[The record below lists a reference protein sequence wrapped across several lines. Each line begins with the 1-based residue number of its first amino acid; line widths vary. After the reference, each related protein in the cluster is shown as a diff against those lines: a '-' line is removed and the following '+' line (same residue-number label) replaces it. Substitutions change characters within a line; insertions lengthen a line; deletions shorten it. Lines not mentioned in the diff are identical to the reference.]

1 MAFDLGK
8 RHIIIFCDVSHT
20 VFSVRFPSHYSQEE
34 GKRETMEHTDFS
46 RRSFLKG
53 AGLAG
58 LTAGILGATELAAP
72 RAAVAAEAAEGASLN
87 EYQKVFGEDTN
98 YIPVKKAEWDQ
109 LDGFV
114 AYDAKEFKDSDIART
129 DECDFL
135 VIGQG
140 IGGTIAALKAA
151 DEGVN
156 VIALEKMNRG
166 RNTWESVGGYNS
178 KLQQEIDN
186 VPDPAEYVEA
196 VMRSSYWRARPD
208 VVWGFVNQSG
218 EAIDFM
224 NDMLQKAGKGVS
236 LYSTVQKDN
245 GYGID
250 TIQAEHKLK
259 FPEGVEKKWNTWW
272 RGPVAFDS
280 LETTQAAYS
289 NLDVRY
295 NTAAVQ
301 LTRNE
306 SGRVTGAI
314 AKDADGYYK
323 VEAKNG
329 VLLATGGYES
339 NPGMMESWCRP
350 EDYNGCCVYAPN
362 SGNTGDGHMMGLAV
376 GAQMDPLPHTLMV
389 FRSGLPG
396 RVMDASMVSKC
407 FTSSIWTDFKG
418 RRFVNEKLPHNFVA
432 NAISEAGISGKPV
445 WFVFDQAIVD
455 GVKDTT
461 GKLAAD
467 IEDGKQRGELV
478 QADTIEG
485 LAEAMGADV
494 DTLAETIS
502 TWNSYFDAA
511 EPADLMFRR
520 SLKSAATKIATGP
533 FYACKHNSKV
543 LVSMSGL
550 IINEHAQVL
559 DGNEEVIEG
568 LYATGNVSGGMFSI
582 SYPRHLPATS
592 TGRAATFGYVAAKH
606 AVKGE

>member
-1 MAFDLGK
+1 
-8 RHIIIFCDVSHT
+8 
-20 VFSVRFPSHYSQEE
+20 
-34 GKRETMEHTDFS
+34 MEHTDFS

-58 LTAGILGATELAAP
+58 LTAGIFGAVELAAP
-72 RAAVAAEAAEGASLN
+72 QAAHAAEAAEGSSFN
-87 EYQKVFGEDTN
+87 KYQTVFGEDTN
-98 YIPVKKAEWDQ
+98 YIPVKKAKWDQ

-114 AYDAKEFKDSDIART
+114 AYDEKEFADSDIIRT

-135 VIGQG
+135 VIGLG
-140 IGGTIAALKAA
+140 IGGTIASLKAA
-151 DEGVN
+151 EEGVN

-166 RNTWESVGGYNS
+166 RNTWESVGGYNT

-196 VMRSSYWRARPD
+196 IMRSAYWRARPD

-218 EAIDFM
+218 EATDFM

-236 LYSTVQKDN
+236 LYSTVQKET
-245 GYGID
+245 GYGFD
-250 TIQAEHKLK
+250 TIQAEHKLQ
-259 FPEGVEKKWNTWW
+259 FPDNVKWDTWW

-280 LETTQAAYS
+280 LETTQATYD

-301 LTRNE
+301 LTRDE

-314 AKDADGYYK
+314 AKDAEGYYRVVASK
-323 VEAKNG
+323 G

-339 NPGMMESWCRP
+339 NPAMMESWCRP

-396 RVMDASMVSKC
+396 RVMDVSMVSKC

-418 RRFVNEKLPHNFVA
+418 RRFVNEKLPHNCVA
-432 NAISEAGISGKPV
+432 NAISEAAISGKPV

-455 GVKDTT
+455 GVGDTS

-478 QADTIEG
+478 QADSIEA

-494 DTLAETIS
+494 ETLASTVE
-502 TWNSYFDAA
+502 TWNSYFDAE

-520 SLKSAATKIATGP
+520 DLKSAATKIATGP
-533 FYACKHNSKV
+533 FYACKHTSKV
-543 LVSMSGL
+543 LCSGSGL
-550 IINEHAQVL
+550 IINEKAQVL
-559 DGNEEVIEG
+559 DANEEVIEG

-592 TGRAATFGYVAAKH
+592 VGRAVTFGYVAAKH
-606 AVKGE
+606 AIKGE

>member
-1 MAFDLGK
+1 
-8 RHIIIFCDVSHT
+8 
-20 VFSVRFPSHYSQEE
+20 
-34 GKRETMEHTDFS
+34 MEHADFS

-58 LTAGILGATELAAP
+58 LTAGIFGAGELAAP
-72 RAAVAAEAAEGASLN
+72 RVAVAAEATDAEGLN
-87 EYQKVFGEDTN
+87 TYQKVFGENTN
-98 YIPVKKAEWDQ
+98 YIPVQKAEWDQ

-114 AYDAKEFKDSDIART
+114 AYDAKEFSNSEIAHT

-140 IGGTIAALKAA
+140 LGGTIAALKAA
-151 DEGVN
+151 DEGAN

-166 RNTWESVGGYNS
+166 RNTWESIGGYNT
-178 KLQQEIDN
+178 KLQQEINN

-196 VMRSSYWRARPD
+196 IMRSSYWRARAD

-218 EAIDFM
+218 EAINFM
-224 NDMLQKAGKGVS
+224 SDMLEKAGKDVT
-236 LYSTVQKDN
+236 LYSTVQQET
-245 GYGID
+245 GYGFD

-259 FPEGVEKKWNTWW
+259 FPDNVKWNTWW

-280 LETTQAAYS
+280 LETTQKMYD

-301 LTRNE
+301 LTKDE

-314 AKDADGYYK
+314 AKNADGYYK
-323 VEAKNG
+323 VTASKG

-339 NPGMMESWCRP
+339 NPNMVESWCRP
-350 EDYNGCCVYAPN
+350 EDYKGCCVYAPN
-362 SGNTGDGHMMGLAV
+362 SGNTGDGHMMGLAA

-396 RVMDASMVSKC
+396 RIMDASMVSKC

-418 RRFVNEKLPHNFVA
+418 RRFANEKLPHNCVA

-445 WFVFDQAIVD
+445 WFIFDQAIVD

-478 QADTIEG
+478 QADTIEE
-485 LAEAMGADV
+485 LATAMGAEA
-494 DTLAETIS
+494 DTLATTIE
-502 TWNSYFDAA
+502 TWNSYFDA
-511 EPADLMFRR
+511 ENPTDLMFRR
-520 SLKSAATKIATGP
+520 NLKSAAVKIENGP
-533 FYACKHNSKV
+533 FYACKHTSKV
-543 LVSMSGL
+543 LVSTSGL

-559 DGNEEVIEG
+559 DSNEEVIEG

-606 AVKGE
+606 AIKGE

>member
-1 MAFDLGK
+1 
-8 RHIIIFCDVSHT
+8 
-20 VFSVRFPSHYSQEE
+20 
-34 GKRETMEHTDFS
+34 MEHADFS

-58 LTAGILGATELAAP
+58 LTAGIFGAGELAAP
-72 RAAVAAEAAEGASLN
+72 RVAVAAEAADAKGLN
-87 EYQKVFGEDTN
+87 TYQKVFGENTN
-98 YIPVKKAEWDQ
+98 YIPVQKAEWDQ

-114 AYDAKEFKDSDIART
+114 AYDAKEFSDSEIAHT

-140 IGGTIAALKAA
+140 LGGTIAALKAA
-151 DEGVN
+151 DEGAN

-196 VMRSSYWRARPD
+196 IMRSSYWRARPD

-224 NDMLQKAGKGVS
+224 NDMLEKAGKGVT
-236 LYSTVQKDN
+236 LYSTVQKET
-245 GYGID
+245 GYGFD

-259 FPEGVEKKWNTWW
+259 FPDNVKWNTWW

-280 LETTQAAYS
+280 LETTQKMYD

-301 LTRNE
+301 LTKDE

-314 AKDADGYYK
+314 AKNADGYYK
-323 VEAKNG
+323 VAASKG

-339 NPGMMESWCRP
+339 NPNMVESWCRP
-350 EDYNGCCVYAPN
+350 EDYKGCCVYAPN
-362 SGNTGDGHMMGLAV
+362 SDNTGDGHMMGLAA

-418 RRFVNEKLPHNFVA
+418 RRFVNEKLPHNCVA

-445 WFVFDQAIVD
+445 WFIFDQAIVD
-455 GVKDTT
+455 GVNDTT

-467 IEDGKQRGELV
+467 IEDGKQRGELM
-478 QADTIEG
+478 QADTIEE
-485 LAEAMGADV
+485 LATAMGAEA
-494 DTLAETIS
+494 DTLATTIG
-502 TWNSYFDAA
+502 TWNSYFDA
-511 EPADLMFRR
+511 ETPTDLMFRR
-520 SLKSAATKIATGP
+520 SLKSAAVKIENGP
-533 FYACKHNSKV
+533 FYACKHTSKV
-543 LVSMSGL
+543 LVSGSGL

-559 DGNEEVIEG
+559 DSNEEVIEG
-568 LYATGNVSGGMFSI
+568 LYATGNVSGGMFSV

-592 TGRAATFGYVAAKH
+592 TGRATTFGYVAAKH
-606 AVKGE
+606 AIKGE

>member
-1 MAFDLGK
+1 
-8 RHIIIFCDVSHT
+8 
-20 VFSVRFPSHYSQEE
+20 
-34 GKRETMEHTDFS
+34 MEHADFS

-58 LTAGILGATELAAP
+58 LTAGIFGAGELAAP
-72 RAAVAAEAAEGASLN
+72 RVAVAAEAADAKGLN
-87 EYQKVFGEDTN
+87 TYQKVFGENTN
-98 YIPVKKAEWDQ
+98 YIPVQKAEWDQ

-114 AYDAKEFKDSDIART
+114 AYDAKEFSDSEIAHT

-140 IGGTIAALKAA
+140 LGGTIAALKAA
-151 DEGVN
+151 DEGAN

-196 VMRSSYWRARPD
+196 IMRSSYWRARPD

-224 NDMLQKAGKGVS
+224 NDMLEKAGKGVT
-236 LYSTVQKDN
+236 LYSTVQKET
-245 GYGID
+245 GYGFD

-259 FPEGVEKKWNTWW
+259 FPDNVKWNTWW

-280 LETTQAAYS
+280 LETTQKMYD

-301 LTRNE
+301 LTKDE

-314 AKDADGYYK
+314 AKNADGYYK
-323 VEAKNG
+323 VAASKG

-339 NPGMMESWCRP
+339 NPNMVESWCRP
-350 EDYNGCCVYAPN
+350 EDYKGCCVYAPN
-362 SGNTGDGHMMGLAV
+362 SGNTGDGHMMGLAA

-418 RRFVNEKLPHNFVA
+418 RRFVNEKLPHNCVA

-445 WFVFDQAIVD
+445 
-455 GVKDTT
+455 
-461 GKLAAD
+461 
-467 IEDGKQRGELV
+467 
-478 QADTIEG
+478 
-485 LAEAMGADV
+485 
-494 DTLAETIS
+494 
-502 TWNSYFDAA
+502 
-511 EPADLMFRR
+511 
-520 SLKSAATKIATGP
+520 
-533 FYACKHNSKV
+533 
-543 LVSMSGL
+543 
-550 IINEHAQVL
+550 
-559 DGNEEVIEG
+559 
-568 LYATGNVSGGMFSI
+568 
-582 SYPRHLPATS
+582 
-592 TGRAATFGYVAAKH
+592 
-606 AVKGE
+606 

>member
-1 MAFDLGK
+1 
-8 RHIIIFCDVSHT
+8 
-20 VFSVRFPSHYSQEE
+20 
-34 GKRETMEHTDFS
+34 MEHTDFS

-53 AGLAG
+53 ASLAG
-58 LTAGILGATELAAP
+58 LTAGILGAAELAAP
-72 RAAVAAEAAEGASLN
+72 RTAVAAESTEAASLN
-87 EYQKVFGEDTN
+87 DYQKIFGEDTN

-109 LDGFV
+109 LNGFV
-114 AYDAKEFKDSDIART
+114 AYDAKEFKDSEISRT

-135 VIGQG
+135 IIGQG
-140 IGGTIAALKAA
+140 VGGTIAALKAA
-151 DEGVN
+151 DDGAK

-166 RNTWESVGGYNS
+166 RNTWESVGGYNT
-178 KLQQEIDN
+178 KAQQEIDN

-236 LYSTVQKDN
+236 LYSSVQKDN
-245 GYGID
+245 GYGFD

-259 FPEGVEKKWNTWW
+259 FPDGADKKWNTWW

-280 LETTQAAYS
+280 LETTQATYS

-301 LTRNE
+301 LTKDE

-339 NPGMMESWCRP
+339 NPDMMESWCRP
-350 EDYNGCCVYAPN
+350 EDFNGCCVYAPN
-362 SGNTGDGHMMGLAV
+362 SGNTGDGHMMGLAA

-396 RVMDASMVSKC
+396 RVMDASTVSKC
-407 FTSSIWTDFKG
+407 FTSSIWVDHKG
-418 RRFVNEKLPHNFVA
+418 RRFVNEKLPHNCVA

-445 WFVFDQAIVD
+445 WFIFDQAIVD

-478 QADTIEG
+478 QADTIEE
-485 LAEAMGADV
+485 LAKAMDADA
-494 DTLAETIS
+494 DTLAETLA
-502 TWNSYFDAA
+502 TWNSYFDDAT
-511 EPADLMFRR
+511 PTDLMFRR
-520 SLKSAATKIATGP
+520 SLSSAATKIATGP
-533 FYACKHNSKV
+533 FYACKHTSKV
-543 LVSMSGL
+543 LCSGSGL

-559 DGNEEVIEG
+559 DTNEDVIEG

-592 TGRAATFGYVAAKH
+592 VGRAVTFGYVAAKH